1 MEANWRGAARITV
14 SKGSSFVSSAPVT
27 ESEVLVLTEYL
38 DLDFEMEVTVVLRRV
53 VADEALSI
61 PEKIC
66 QLPPSICI
74 APSMAM
80 QTIVSR
86 PWIRLR
92 FWP

>member
-1 MEANWRGAARITV
+1 
-14 SKGSSFVSSAPVT
+14 
-27 ESEVLVLTEYL
+27 
-38 DLDFEMEVTVVLRRV
+38 
-53 VADEALSI
+53 LSI

>member
-1 MEANWRGAARITV
+1 
-14 SKGSSFVSSAPVT
+14 
-27 ESEVLVLTEYL
+27 
-38 DLDFEMEVTVVLRRV
+38 
-53 VADEALSI
+53 VAYEALSI